1 MGAVLSLGLVP
12 AAWTMQEPIPDA
24 PAPQRTNPPLSDA
37 AGGPI
42 KPGGGAGVEK
52 AQGSSSAGG
61 PTETKVPQ
69 QPSTQAPPAEPQ
81 KDVQSTPP
89 ENLSPQDIGQIYRL
103 YTTLVNVPVTVKD
116 NKGKLVAGLTW
127 RDFKVYENGN
137 FEPIKYFIVDAFP
150 LSMAFVVDQSLP
162 RDVMAKV
169 NESLGATAGRADPL

>member
-1 MGAVLSLGLVP
+1 VTGYAAFNWVWVEEEGPVKLGLKPSKGLRVTAMGAVLSLGLVP

-24 PAPQRTNPPLSDA
+24 PAPQRTSPPLSEA

-103 YTTLVNVPVTVKD
+103 YTTLVNVPV
-116 NKGKLVAGLTW
+116 
-127 RDFKVYENGN
+127 R
-137 FEPIKYFIVDAFP
+137 
-150 LSMAFVVDQSLP
+150 
-162 RDVMAKV
+162 
-169 NESLGATAGRADPL
+169 